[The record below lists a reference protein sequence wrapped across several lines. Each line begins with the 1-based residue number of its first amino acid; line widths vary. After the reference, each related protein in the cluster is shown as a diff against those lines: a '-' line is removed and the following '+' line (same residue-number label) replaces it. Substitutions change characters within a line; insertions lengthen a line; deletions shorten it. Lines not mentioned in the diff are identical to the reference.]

1 MVAPIAGKLD
11 EIQYAT
17 TQRSADWELQSY
29 NNQKSGSTFLTV
41 GSEI

>member
-1 MVAPIAGKLD
+1 MAGSLD

-17 TQRSADWELQSY
+17 TQRSADWILAEY
-29 NNQKSGSTFLTV
+29 NNQKSGSTFLRM